1 MKLGI
6 IGLGGIGQSV
16 LQILQD
22 NSHTPYKHL
31 SVLVRSGSR
40 SRGGDTTRQ
49 ILQSFAPIAH
59 TITVHEN
66 LSDFM
71 ASPPDII
78 AECAGQQAVR
88 DYIPTVLAGGSDVI
102 IASVGALA
110 DNTFYDNLQQT
121 AKQNH
126 SRIIIPAGAIG
137 GIDTL
142 AAAKLSGIEQVI
154 YTGRKPPNAWQGTPA
169 EDRVDLQSITEPT
182 VIFNGNAR
190 DVSKQYPKNANVCA
204 TLALAGIGFD
214 NTQVTLIAD
223 PTATTNT
230 HHYQVISKAVNYT
243 TDLTAIPSPTNPKTS
258 ASTAYSIAREII
270 NYNGNVIV

>member
-16 LQILQD
+16 LNILQA
-22 NSHTPYKHL
+22 NTHTPYQQL
-31 SVLVRSGSR
+31 SVLVRSG
-40 SRGGDTTRQ
+40 RGNATRQ
-49 ILQSFAPIAH
+49 ILQPFANLAN

-66 LSDFM
+66 LNDFM
-71 ASPPDII
+71 ASPPDIT

-88 DYIPTVLAGGSDVI
+88 DYIPTVLAGGSHVI
-102 IASVGALA
+102 MASVGTLA
-110 DNTFYDNLQQT
+110 DNDFYNSLHQT
-121 AKQNH
+121 ATENN

-154 YTGRKPPNAWQGTPA
+154 YTGKKPPNAWRGTPA
-169 EDRVDLQSITEPT
+169 ETMVDLESLTEPT

-223 PTATTNT
+223 PKATTNT
-230 HHYQVISKAVNYT
+230 HHYQVISQAVNYT
-243 TDLTAIPSPTNPKTS
+243 IDLTAIPSPQNPKTS

-270 NYNGNVIV
+270 NYSGHVII